1 MNHLII
7 GGGPAGITAA
17 ACVRRLDAT
26 SRITV
31 LSKEKVSPYAKMALP
46 YRLSGEM
53 DEKHIFLPVPVG
65 VSLLLGREVAAIEP
79 DHHRVSTTA
88 GETFAYDRLLIAGGG
103 VPERPRVEGADL
115 PFVFT
120 IRYLPDLLRLR
131 DYVRGRC
138 GRAVIA
144 GAGPVSM
151 ETGDALHKLGMKITF
166 VVSSDRVFS
175 SMLDRPAS
183 EMVRQRLEA
192 LGIEVVT
199 GDEITG
205 IGQDG

>member
-17 ACVRRLDAT
+17 ACLRRLDAT

-46 YRLSGEM
+46 YRLSGEV
-53 DEKHIFLPVPVG
+53 DEKHIFLPVPEG
-65 VSLLLGREVAAIEP
+65 VSVLLGREVVSIEP
-79 DHHRVSTTA
+79 DHRRVSTTA
-88 GETFAYDRLLIAGGG
+88 GETFTYDRLLIAGGG

-120 IRYLPDLLRLR
+120 VRDLPDLLRLR
-131 DYVRGRC
+131 DHLHRRT

-151 ETGDALHKLGMKITF
+151 ETGDALHKLGMKITYRRF
-166 VVSSDRVFS
+166 IGPHI
-175 SMLDRPAS
+175 LLNARPAS
-183 EMVRQRLEA
+183 RRTGPAEA
-192 LGIEVVT
+192 RCTRDRDI
-199 GDEITG
+199 
-205 IGQDG
+205 DG